1 MNNKIKC
8 LFAFFI
14 FIFASNTFAGNIT
27 TYKEAKAFEAN
38 LYRNYSCQGE
48 AVDFCDDC
56 SYEALRLR
64 NYIDEENAI
73 LYLVRD
79 CGICG
84 LYIIQKVTPKIAKSC
99 AKPYD
104 MFKKGIIL
112 FKGRN
117 PLLNGKRYY

>member
-14 FIFASNTFAGNIT
+14 FIFASNTFAGNIA

-73 LYLVRD
+73 LYLVRETNAYNCKRD
-79 CGICG
+79 KTQLHIH
-84 LYIIQKVTPKIAKSC
+84 YIII
-99 AKPYD
+99 
-104 MFKKGIIL
+104 FKK
-112 FKGRN
+112 
-117 PLLNGKRYY
+117 